1 MHFRNVYCGLLPV
14 VCDVRVVTQDVV
26 VDMAHNIPYDLCG
39 NARRNGVRYK
49 RVAKRMQVP
58 LQTERLELTLQVFE
72 FAKATEPK

>member
-39 NARRNGVRYK
+39 NGVRYK

-58 LQTERLELTLQVFE
+58 LQTEHLELTLQVFE